1 MPLDDKR
8 NWSGTMYKMY
18 EQISHLDHE
27 VEWIPKLTL
36 SSSEEKKYKTLET
49 GFKRSLNE
57 DIINILIFI
66 RPE

>member
-36 SSSEEKKYKTLET
+36 SSSEET